1 MACYRMGTVSVKASG
16 GETEEEKRTKMKG
29 TEGLR
34 VFFFFFFFK
43 YYETMSLAHVVCLK
57 IKIDRSISQQC

>member
-34 VFFFFFFFK
+34 VFFFFFFLNTTK
-43 YYETMSLAHVVCLK
+43 RC
-57 IKIDRSISQQC
+57 R